1 MGSCNAG
8 VPASPA
14 TEKVSLR
21 RTALVLTAALVS
33 ASVLFLPVAG
43 LAEDYRYDTAYN
55 VSLGILPIARLT
67 FRTEVTNDRYQISG
81 RFRSTGLVDFVR
93 EISADSSVTGLYAAN
108 RFQPERYRL
117 DYRSGS
123 KKSRYTITYANG
135 SAVDTKVEPPPR
147 RRPKSWV
154 PVTEANL
161 KSVLDPI
168 GALLIPGDADVC
180 SRTLPIYD
188 GESRMDLVLSPGGT
202 APFTAGKT
210 SGEAVVCSVRYVPVS
225 GYRKG
230 RKDIEYLKSVTG
242 MEIWFAKTATLKLYA
257 PVYAKIPTRYG
268 TVHVSAEA
276 FDG

>member
-1 MGSCNAG
+1 M
-8 VPASPA
+8 
-14 TEKVSLR
+14 EMVSLR
-21 RTALVLTAALVS
+21 RTGLVLTAAL
-33 ASVLFLPVAG
+33 AVLS
-43 LAEDYRYDTAYN
+43 LAPLDSRGEAADYRYDTAYS

-93 EISADSSVTGLYAAN
+93 EISADSSVSGLYAGN

-117 DYRSGS
+117 DYRSGG

-135 SAVDTKVEPPPR
+135 SAVDTKVEPPPNS
-147 RRPKSWV
+147 RPKSWV

-188 GESRMDLVLSPGGT
+188 GESRLDLVLSPGRT
-202 APFTAGKT
+202 APFTAGKA

-230 RKDIEYLKSVTG
+230 RKDIEYLKSVEG

-268 TVHVSAEA
+268 TVHVTAEA

>member
-1 MGSCNAG
+1 MRSFNAG
-8 VPASPA
+8 VPAFPNM
-14 TEKVSLR
+14 EMVSLR
-21 RTALVLTAALVS
+21 RTGLVLTAALAF
-33 ASVLFLPVAG
+33 ASVVSFAVQGEA
-43 LAEDYRYDTAYN
+43 ADYRYDTAYS

-81 RFRSTGLVDFVR
+81 RFRSTGLVDIVR
-93 EISADSSVTGLYAAN
+93 EVSADSSVSGLFAGN
-108 RFQPERYRL
+108 RFQPELYRL
-117 DYRSGS
+117 DYRSGD
-123 KKSRYTITYANG
+123 KKSRYTISYANG
-135 SAVDTKVEPPPR
+135 SAVDTKVEPPPKP
-147 RRPKSWV
+147 RPKSWV
-154 PVTEANL
+154 PVTEASL

-168 GALLIPGDADVC
+168 GALLIAGDADVC

-188 GESRMDLVLSPGGT
+188 GESRMDLVLSPSGT
-202 APFTAGKT
+202 APFTAGKA

-225 GYRKG
+225 GYKKG

-268 TVHVSAEA
+268 TVHVTAEA

>member
-1 MGSCNAG
+1 M
-8 VPASPA
+8 
-14 TEKVSLR
+14 EMVSLR
-21 RTALVLTAALVS
+21 RTGLVVTTALAFVS
-33 ASVLFLPVAG
+33 LLPFTVAG
-43 LAEDYRYDTAYN
+43 KAADYNYDTAYS

-67 FRTEVTNDRYQISG
+67 FRTEVKNDRYEISG
-81 RFRSTGLVDFVR
+81 RFRSSGLVDVVR
-93 EISADSSVTGLYAAN
+93 EVSADSSVSGLYAGN

-117 DYRSGS
+117 DYKSGH
-123 KKSRYTITYANG
+123 KKSRYTITYADG
-135 SAVDTKVEPPPR
+135 AAVATKVEPPPKS
-147 RRPKSWV
+147 RPKSWV
-154 PVTEANL
+154 PVTDANL

-202 APFTAGKT
+202 APFKAGKA
-210 SGEAVVCSVRYVPVS
+210 SGDAVVCSVRYVPIA
-225 GYRKG
+225 GYKKG
-230 RKDIEYLKSVTG
+230 RKDIEYLKSVEG

>member
-1 MGSCNAG
+1 MHIHAG
-8 VPASPA
+8 APAFPHM
-14 TEKVSLR
+14 EMVSLR
-21 RTALVLTAALVS
+21 RTALVLAASLVS
-33 ASVLFLPVAG
+33 ASVLV
-43 LAEDYRYDTAYN
+43 LAEPGQAADYRYDTAYS

-67 FRTEVTNDRYQISG
+67 FRTQVTNDRYQISG
-81 RFRSTGLVDFVR
+81 RFHSSGLVDFVR
-93 EISADSSVTGLYAAN
+93 EISADSTVSGLYAGN
-108 RFQPERYRL
+108 RLQPERYRL

-135 SAVDTKVEPPPR
+135 SAIETKVEPPPKP
-147 RRPKSWV
+147 RPKSWV
-154 PVTEANL
+154 PVTDAEL

-188 GESRMDLVLSPGGT
+188 GESRMDLVLAPGGT
-202 APFTAGKT
+202 APFTAGKA
-210 SGEAVVCSVRYVPVS
+210 SGEAVVCTVRYVPVS
-225 GYRKG
+225 GYKKG